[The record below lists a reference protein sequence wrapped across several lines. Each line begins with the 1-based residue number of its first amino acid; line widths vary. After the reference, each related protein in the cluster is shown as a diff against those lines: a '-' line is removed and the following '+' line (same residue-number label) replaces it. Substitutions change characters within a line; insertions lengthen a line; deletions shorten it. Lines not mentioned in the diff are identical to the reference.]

1 MDPLEFD
8 AKTIARI
15 AVDSKVSIAIIGHS
29 WDFVTEHMGR
39 LLRDIFK
46 DSLIHYSRMHGY
58 MRLKN
63 GTEILM
69 LSSQASRDFQRLHGK
84 DIDVAWVQGRISREL
99 AELLHMRMSQ
109 GRLDNILYSE

>member
-1 MDPLEFD
+1 MDPLESD
-8 AKTIARI
+8 AQSIAKTALE
-15 AVDSKVSIAIIGHS
+15 SKVSIAIIGHS

-39 LLRDIFK
+39 LVRDILK

-69 LSSQASRDFQRLHGK
+69 LSSQASRDFHRLHGK
-84 DIDVAWVQGRISREL
+84 DIDVVWVQGRISREL

>member
-8 AKTIARI
+8 AKTIARM

-39 LLRDIFK
+39 LVK
-46 DSLIHYSRMHGY
+46 DSIGNSLTHYSRMHVY

-69 LSSQASRDFQRLHGK
+69 LSSQASRDFHRLHGK
-84 DIDVAWVQGRISREL
+84 DIDVVWVQGRISREL
-99 AELLHMRMSQ
+99 AELLHVRMSP
-109 GRLDNILYSE
+109 GKLDNILYSD